1 MNLLS
6 GMNGLRAIAALLVVF
21 YHLNQHIP
29 TQTIN
34 QIGLNIYQF
43 MGHISIMVSVFFI
56 LSGFFRSLSY
66 WKNMGTP
73 ENIPS
78 FFPSLKDRFLRI
90 APAYYV
96 IMILSLIVTY
106 ILWWRDNMNMPAF
119 FSGIFFLTWISPD
132 TIFPVLI
139 NGPLWFISMDMMG
152 WILTSLCMWW
162 FFQIP
167 KKYKFYYFP
176 LILIATLCLHKIW
189 ITLPWPQ
196 GSGISSIWF
205 PTYNPFLFFLH
216 FLFGIGAAGVV
227 TWFRNKN
234 INNSTIFDITA
245 IVSVIAI
252 SILIWVLREKSD
264 WVISYPNW
272 PYHFPWIPG
281 LIAILMISLP
291 FTRYIGNLLDNRFLN
306 FTAKISYSLF
316 LTHALIMVLLDKY
329 LFISITTMTM
339 WIGYSFTTLILS
351 YIAAW
356 LLYRYIEIPS
366 IPKKS

>member
-21 YHLNQHIP
+21 YHLNQHLP
-29 TQTIN
+29 TNSTSWIN
-34 QIGLNIYQF
+34 IDMHRF
-43 MGHISIMVSVFFI
+43 MEHMSIMVSVFFM

-96 IMILSLIVTY
+96 MMILSLIVTY
-106 ILWWRDNMNMPAF
+106 FLWWTKGMNIPAF

-139 NGPLWFISMDMMG
+139 NGPLWFISFDMIG
-152 WILTSLCMWW
+152 WILTSVCMWW

-176 LILIATLCLHKIW
+176 LIVLATLCMHYIW
-189 ITLPWPQ
+189 ISLPWPRA
-196 GSGISSIWF
+196 SGISSIWF
-205 PTYNPFLFFLH
+205 PWYNPFYFFLH

-227 TWFRNKN
+227 TWLRNKKQEN
-234 INNSTIFDITA
+234 HYIFDISY
-245 IVSVIAI
+245 IIAI
-252 SILIWVLREKSD
+252 LLSILSIWYFRNDGD
-264 WVISYPNW
+264 WLSYPNG
-272 PYHFPWIPG
+272 PYHFPWITS
-281 LIAILMISLP
+281 LIGVIMISLP

-329 LFISITTMTM
+329 LFSTITTLTM
-339 WIGYSFTTLILS
+339 WIGYSITTIVLS